1 MCSLIPLFK
10 ATWSKG
16 VWKQA
21 GTSNCPPGF
30 VCCFLSQQVARLKL
44 ALRRAKMRCNLVV
57 IWPFN
62 LPWDERER
70 GRVCQSMGTVPMWS
84 RSLLPRGWSYDQ
96 RDSGALDFLE
106 QALRDAPGLLQ
117 QLWHPLR
124 LPCRLIKLTA
134 DTRSRGGLF
143 FCFFILAS
151 AFCCREQSHGD
162 FSAKATWNEAQW
174 WRPIPTL
181 PEEIPLC
188 NLCWCNSLEYISSP
202 MCKMAWM

>member
-30 VCCFLSQQVARLKL
+30 VCCFLSQQAARLKL

-143 FCFFILAS
+143 FFFFYPGFSLLLQGAKPWGLLSKSNMKWGPVVKTNPNAS
-151 AFCCREQSHGD
+151 WG
-162 FSAKATWNEAQW
+162 
-174 WRPIPTL
+174 
-181 PEEIPLC
+181 
-188 NLCWCNSLEYISSP
+188 NSP
-202 MCKMAWM
+202 V

>member
-30 VCCFLSQQVARLKL
+30 VCCFFSQQAARLKL

-70 GRVCQSMGTVPMWS
+70 GRVCQSIGTVPMWS

-143 FCFFILAS
+143 FYFLSWLQPLAAGS
-151 AFCCREQSHGD
+151 KAVGTSQQKQHEMRPSGEDQSQRFLRKFPCVICADVTH
-162 FSAKATWNEAQW
+162 
-174 WRPIPTL
+174 
-181 PEEIPLC
+181 
-188 NLCWCNSLEYISSP
+188 
-202 MCKMAWM
+202 